1 MRLLRSVADK
11 LSVRTARSTG
21 RAERVLVLF
30 LPFVDVLAEI
40 GMASA
45 FPQFRDL
52 YGSAFR
58 ASVLIAASPLFA
70 MLAGWSWGWIAARW
84 GLRSSFRVTAVGWS
98 VSTMLV
104 GFTLEAFSV
113 ALAIRVL
120 QGVFSGGIAALPF
133 IRSMERSG
141 DETVRA
147 RHFGYIETAVSLG
160 AILGPLVIG
169 ATVANVPQLGLGGTG
184 AATLLVWLALELSGD
199 YLSGTERKAESAQ
212 RQTSGKGRTH
222 IALDIAFPTAVA
234 AIVGL
239 LLAALETL
247 IPTLGE
253 DYSNSVLFGKG
264 VTVVFEVA
272 VVIGIILKSRR
283 PGLMRLLP
291 IPTITILAAA
301 YLTADVELTVLVLL
315 AASGVP
321 IGALVVLG
329 NELASVSVRGFE
341 QKGMG
346 AYSTLRIS
354 GSFLGPLCMNFGYPL
369 IVLVLTFASLMC
381 LPLILYQYARIPSE

>member
-1 MRLLRSVADK
+1 
-11 LSVRTARSTG
+11 
-21 RAERVLVLF
+21 VLVLF